1 MHSGALAYGK
11 WGRSFEDALQ
21 KYLHCLQV
29 PVTVNSFTAAIHVM
43 LAALGVKR
51 GDEIIASP
59 QSCLASTMPLL
70 SYGAKV
76 VWADVDPKRGTL
88 CPESVEGKISPA
100 TKAIFHNHHCGYPG
114 YIDEINEIGRRK
126 GLFVIDDC
134 IEAFGAH
141 YKGKLLGTLEADAT
155 LLSFQTVRLPNTID
169 GGAVIFRCKEHVQKA
184 IRIRDLGVD
193 RSTFRDAA
201 GEINPNSDV
210 SFPAG
215 NQNNFM
221 VIGSFRPPGY
231 YPEKMAVFKRFMN
244 QL

>member
-1 MHSGALAYGK
+1 MANGG
-11 WGRSFEDALQ
+11 GGFEDALQ

-126 GLFVIDDC
+126 GCL
-134 IEAFGAH
+134 
-141 YKGKLLGTLEADAT
+141 
-155 LLSFQTVRLPNTID
+155 
-169 GGAVIFRCKEHVQKA
+169 
-184 IRIRDLGVD
+184 
-193 RSTFRDAA
+193 
-201 GEINPNSDV
+201 
-210 SFPAG
+210 
-215 NQNNFM
+215 
-221 VIGSFRPPGY
+221 
-231 YPEKMAVFKRFMN
+231 
-244 QL
+244 